1 MGLSPEISVQLQP
14 LVITSGGKS
23 RRRNWVIFKPK
34 SFPACPGGLL
44 WPSPAFYTALQL
56 LGCFQSPTCLRVQG
70 GGELGN
76 VGIDSVPSPE
86 CFPCCSSRPPCLS
99 RSTSS
104 CLSTKHTSST
114 RQPDTCHHLS
124 MFFLF
129 KPVPMVRPVVSTR
142 DPQECWGGGG
152 GTLSSWARFHSA
164 CRKHYPGE
172 NWLAWF
178 ILSALLLRSAEPRAA
193 GWHQGQH
200 TEAAAFETLFAQLLL
215 MEELLGKLASY
226 LSVKVGMDGCLP
238 SESC

>member
-1 MGLSPEISVQLQP
+1 MGLSPEISMQLQP
-14 LVITSGGKS
+14 LVITLGGKS

-34 SFPACPGGLL
+34 SFPAYPGGLL

-114 RQPDTCHHLS
+114 RQPDTCHRLS

-142 DPQECWGGGG
+142 DPQECWGGEGAHSPHGPDFTLPAESTTLGRIGWRGSSCLLCCCVLLSPEQQG
-152 GTLSSWARFHSA
+152 GTRASTLRQQHLKPCLLSF
-164 CRKHYPGE
+164 
-172 NWLAWF
+172 F
-178 ILSALLLRSAEPRAA
+178 
-193 GWHQGQH
+193 
-200 TEAAAFETLFAQLLL
+200 
-215 MEELLGKLASY
+215 
-226 LSVKVGMDGCLP
+226 
-238 SESC
+238 